1 MLKETESK
9 KVWKHIMLCLNLVFA
24 SKPTHCTLGDDWL
37 TANNDLLNGSCI
49 DIALSTTTDKKKK
62 NPEVHSARSLSAL
75 KLLFSVFHVLLQM
88 VHWRLVGVQ
97 QDLWWR
103 DAHKSRALHQED
115 WTVWGGNTGLQRL
128 SNTPADGERV
138 LQQPVMSTSVGSF
151 GLVWSK
157 EIWNCMFWDV
167 LVIDTKAFNV

>member
-1 MLKETESK
+1 M
-9 KVWKHIMLCLNLVFA
+9 
-24 SKPTHCTLGDDWL
+24 
-37 TANNDLLNGSCI
+37 
-49 DIALSTTTDKKKK
+49 TTDWQQIVICLMTLALTLSINYHWAANFSGKKIS
-62 NPEVHSARSLSAL
+62 PEVHSIRNLSAL

-115 WTVWGGNTGLQRL
+115 WTIWGGNTGLQWL
-128 SNTPADGERV
+128 SNTPANGERV

-157 EIWNCMFWDV
+157 EIWSCMFWDV
-167 LVIDTKAFNV
+167 LVINTKAFTV